1 MLLNIDKCFRFAYL
15 VKTTAQRIAS
25 SATSVSASAVF
36 YFWACF
42 GFFAALFTREFN
54 IVYKKKCCCCCS
66 HGYVTW
72 MSLESPRVVWLA
84 YEIWKFIAYTS
95 RGPARCELSDC
106 VCVCVLYLCV
116 YLCVCVFAFLLGSFL
131 MQPQKLIGLWIVICD
146 RQQGQS
152 GKWRG

>member
-36 YFWACF
+36 YFLACF

-84 YEIWKFIAYTS
+84 YEI
-95 RGPARCELSDC
+95 
-106 VCVCVLYLCV
+106 
-116 YLCVCVFAFLLGSFL
+116 
-131 MQPQKLIGLWIVICD
+131 
-146 RQQGQS
+146 
-152 GKWRG
+152 

>member
-15 VKTTAQRIAS
+15 VKTTAQRIGS

-54 IVYKKKCCCCCS
+54 IVYKKVLLLLFPWLR
-66 HGYVTW
+66 H
-72 MSLESPRVVWLA
+72 LDEFRERVVWLA

-95 RGPARCELSDC
+95 RGPARCELSGC
-106 VCVCVLYLCV
+106 ACVCVLYLCV

-152 GKWRG
+152 GNWRG